1 VLHMGRKTQPLSPKQ
16 VQQAKAQEKEYN
28 LADGGGLALRIKPNG
43 TKSWIFNYTKP
54 YTKKR
59 ANISFGLFPDLSLAN
74 ARRERDKYRELLSS
88 QGQSRNR

>member
-54 YTKKR
+54 YTKNGQIL
-59 ANISFGLFPDLSLAN
+59 ALAYSPTSL
-74 ARRERDKYRELLSS
+74 
-88 QGQSRNR
+88 